1 MGVLFTSFF
10 VEKDRGD
17 SPGRNLDYISMNA
30 IIITIGDEILLGQ
43 ILDTNSKYIAASLT
57 ELGVEVVEMLSIPD
71 KREEIYETVD
81 YAMQEADLII
91 VTGGLGPTKDDM
103 TKKVLAEYFGSRL
116 VMNEE
121 VMGWLKDLLG
131 GRGIALNENNRSQ
144 AILPDNCRVLR
155 NYKGTASGMWFER
168 GWKSLISLPG
178 VPFEMEHLMETYVI
192 PDLKVKYPHLQL
204 KFRMLKVY
212 DIPESELAQRLDE
225 WEDALPDGLQLAYL
239 PSPGFVKLR
248 LTAKGESV
256 KRLPEYYESLKAALS
271 GLSYTEGEEGAL
283 EKLFGQTFLD
293 KGVTISTAESC
304 TGGYI
309 AHLITSVPGSSGY
322 FKGSVV
328 SYANEVKIK
337 VLGVN
342 PADIE
347 REGVVSE
354 NVVIQMAAGVKEL
367 LGTDYAVSTSG
378 IAGPDGGTPEK
389 PVGTVWIGVA
399 TPDKTF
405 ARKFVFS
412 FTRERNIAKASAK
425 ALELV
430 LNEVKAR

>member
-1 MGVLFTSFF
+1 
-10 VEKDRGD
+10 
-17 SPGRNLDYISMNA
+17 MNA

-43 ILDTNSKYIAASLT
+43 ILDTNSRYIASGLT
-57 ELGVEVVEMLSIPD
+57 GLGVEVVEMFSVPD

-91 VTGGLGPTKDDM
+91 VTGGLGPTKDDV

-121 VMGWLKDLLG
+121 AMGWLKELLG

-144 AILPDNCRVLR
+144 AILPDNCRILR

-178 VPFEMEHLMETYVI
+178 VPFEMEHLMQTYVL

-212 DIPESELAQRLDE
+212 DIPESELAQRLE
-225 WEDALPDGLQLAYL
+225 GWENALPDGLQLAYL
-239 PSPGFVKLR
+239 PSPGWVRLR
-248 LTAKGESV
+248 LTARGEAV
-256 KRLPEYYESLKAALS
+256 KRLGEYYEGLKTVLN
-271 GLSYTEGEEGAL
+271 GLNYTEGEEGAL
-283 EKLFGQTFLD
+283 EKQFGEILRD

-309 AHLITSVPGSSGY
+309 AHLITSVAGSSAY

-342 PADIE
+342 PSDIE
-347 REGVVSE
+347 ARGVVSE
-354 NVVIQMAAGVKEL
+354 TVVIQMAEGVRKL

-389 PVGTVWIGVA
+389 PVGMVWIGVA

-412 FTRERNIAKASAK
+412 FTRERNIAKAAAK

-430 LNEVKAR
+430 LNEVNAR

>member
-1 MGVLFTSFF
+1 
-10 VEKDRGD
+10 
-17 SPGRNLDYISMNA
+17 MNA

-43 ILDTNSKYIAASLT
+43 ILDTNSKYIASNLT
-57 ELGVEVVEMLSIPD
+57 GMGVEVVEMLSIPD
-71 KREEIYETVD
+71 KREEIFETVD
-81 YAMQEADLII
+81 YAMQQADLII
-91 VTGGLGPTKDDM
+91 VTGGLGPTKDDV
-103 TKKVLAEYFGSRL
+103 TKKVLAEYFGSHL

-131 GRGIALNENNRSQ
+131 GRGIAMNENNRSQ
-144 AILPDNCRVLR
+144 AILPDNCRILR

-204 KFRMLKVY
+204 KYRMLKVY
-212 DIPESELAQRLDE
+212 DIPESELAQRLDR
-225 WEDALPDGLQLAYL
+225 WEDALPDGLKLAYL
-239 PSPGFVKLR
+239 PSPGLVKLR
-248 LTAKGESV
+248 LTAKGEGV
-256 KRLPEYYESLKAALS
+256 KHLPEYYDSLKAELH
-271 GLSYTEGEEGAL
+271 GLHVAEGEEGAL
-283 EKLFGQTFLD
+283 EKQFGKIFRE
-293 KGVTISTAESC
+293 KGVTIATAESC

-309 AHLITSVPGSSGY
+309 AHLITSVPGSSDY

-342 PADIE
+342 SNDLD
-347 REGVVSE
+347 REGAVSE
-354 NVVIQMAAGVKEL
+354 TVVLQMAEGVKKL

-399 TPDKTF
+399 TPVKAF

-412 FTRERNIAKASAK
+412 FTRERNIAKAAAK

-430 LNEVKAR
+430 LQEVNAR

>member
-1 MGVLFTSFF
+1 
-10 VEKDRGD
+10 
-17 SPGRNLDYISMNA
+17 MNA

-43 ILDTNSKYIAASLT
+43 ILDTNSKYIASNLT
-57 ELGVEVVEMLSIPD
+57 GMGVEVVEMLSIPD
-71 KREEIYETVD
+71 KREEIFETVD
-81 YAMQEADLII
+81 YAMQQADLII
-91 VTGGLGPTKDDM
+91 VTGGLGPTKDDV
-103 TKKVLAEYFGSRL
+103 TKKVLAEYFGSHL

-131 GRGIALNENNRSQ
+131 GRGIAMNENNRSQ
-144 AILPDNCRVLR
+144 AILPDNCRILR

-204 KFRMLKVY
+204 KYRMLKVY
-212 DIPESELAQRLDE
+212 DIPESELAQRLDR
-225 WEDALPDGLQLAYL
+225 WEDALPDGLKLAYL
-239 PSPGFVKLR
+239 PSPGLVKLR
-248 LTAKGESV
+248 LTAKGEGV
-256 KRLPEYYESLKAALS
+256 KHLPEYYDSLKAELH
-271 GLSYTEGEEGAL
+271 GLHVAEGEEGAL
-283 EKLFGQTFLD
+283 EKQFGKIFRE
-293 KGVTISTAESC
+293 KGVTIATAESC

-309 AHLITSVPGSSGY
+309 AHLITSVPGSSDY

-342 PADIE
+342 SNDLD
-347 REGVVSE
+347 REGAVSE
-354 NVVIQMAAGVKEL
+354 TVVLQMAEGVKKL

-399 TPDKTF
+399 TPVKTF

-412 FTRERNIAKASAK
+412 LTRERNIAKAAAK

-430 LNEVKAR
+430 LQEVNAR